1 MRSNTRVKTM
11 ALGLAAMGV
20 AGLSTV
26 SIAWACSI
34 GMDQERMTIL
44 EEEPTEPVDLPPAV
58 TLRQEYIKRSQTPQ
72 REGCSERVTSCD
84 DTAFLKLSVQGYD
97 PEAGGLRFA
106 IEGDYPDTLTIDPHP
121 LVLYGEDRDVL
132 FVWSDMDTMYE
143 PIDATI
149 TATWVDAWGRE
160 GETSAPVQV
169 RNDGARGGGCAV
181 AGGAGSTG
189 ALVLGAAIGAM
200 LLSRRR
206 RVSP

>member
-1 MRSNTRVKTM
+1 MRSNAQVKKVAVGLVAAG
-11 ALGLAAMGV
+11 AL
-20 AGLSTV
+20 GLSTV

-34 GMDQERMTIL
+34 GVDQEPMVFL

-58 TLRQEYIKRSQTPQ
+58 SLRLEHIKRSQTPQ
-72 REGCSERVTSCD
+72 RQGCSEVATSCD

-106 IEGDYPDTLTIDPHP
+106 IEGDYPDTLTVHHHP
-121 LVLYGEDRDVL
+121 LVLRGEEAEVL
-132 FVWSDMDTMYE
+132 FVWTDLDTMYE
-143 PIDATI
+143 PIDAEI

-169 RNDGARGGGCAV
+169 RNEGARGGGCAV

-189 ALVLGAAIGAM
+189 ALVLAAAVGLM

-206 RVSP
+206 IAM

>member
-1 MRSNTRVKTM
+1 MRSNAQVKKVAVGLVAAG
-11 ALGLAAMGV
+11 AL
-20 AGLSTV
+20 GLSTV

-34 GMDQERMTIL
+34 GVNQEPMVFL

-58 TLRQEYIKRSQTPQ
+58 SLRLEHIKRSQTPQ
-72 REGCSERVTSCD
+72 RQGCSEVATSCD

-106 IEGDYPDTLTIDPHP
+106 IEGDYPDTLTVSEHP
-121 LVLYGEDRDVL
+121 LVLHGEEAEVL
-132 FVWSDMDTMYE
+132 FVWGDLDTMYE
-143 PIDATI
+143 PIDAEI

-169 RNDGARGGGCAV
+169 RNEGAEGGGCAV
-181 AGGAGSTG
+181 AGGASSTG
-189 ALVLGAAIGAM
+189 ALVLGAAVGLM

-206 RVSP
+206 RAAL